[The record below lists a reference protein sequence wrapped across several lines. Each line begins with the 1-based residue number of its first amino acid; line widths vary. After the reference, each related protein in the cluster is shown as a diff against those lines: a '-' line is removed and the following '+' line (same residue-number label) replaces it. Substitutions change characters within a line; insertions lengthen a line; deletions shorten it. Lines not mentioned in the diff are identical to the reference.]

1 MGPIG
6 WTEATGEAAGPQP
19 AQLAALT
26 AAQRDVLGVL
36 RRLGVPA
43 TVDEIATAVG
53 RHPNTTREHLDALRS
68 TGRVTR
74 LAVQPHGRGRP
85 AYRYQAARAGD
96 DTGGLYAGLVSVL
109 AEELVRTSP
118 DPVSSAVHAGRS
130 WSHSLAT
137 GSDAASPSP
146 MSAES
151 ARLHVVAD
159 LTALGFAPRSDARTT
174 VVRLRACPVLES
186 ARKHPDVVC
195 AVHRG
200 LVEGLAERYGTDS
213 QQVSLTPFAHPGW
226 CRLGLGPGA

>member
-1 MGPIG
+1 MGPKG
-6 WTEATGEAAGPQP
+6 WTEATGTAAGPQP

-26 AAQRDVLGVL
+26 AAQRDVLEAL

-43 TVDEIATAVG
+43 TVDEVATVVG

-85 AYRYQAARAGD
+85 AYRYQAARAGA
-96 DTGGLYAGLVSVL
+96 DTGSLYAGLVSVL

-130 WSHSLAT
+130 WSRTLAS
-137 GSDAASPSP
+137 GPDAATPSP
-146 MSAES
+146 ITSES
-151 ARLHVVAD
+151 ARRQVVAD
-159 LTALGFAPRSDARTT
+159 LTALGFAPQSDARTT

-186 ARKHPDVVC
+186 ARRHPDIVC

-200 LVEGLAERYGTDS
+200 LVEGLTERYGNDP

-226 CRLGLGPGA
+226 CRLGL